1 MAHPKRQNDRP
12 DYGYVP
18 EQSVVASIV
27 DSLLK
32 RPQTVHQQFEALK
45 HAAKNGELA
54 ANFHNNEER

>member
-1 MAHPKRQNDRP
+1 MRSSDKP

-18 EQSVVASIV
+18 EQSVATSIV

-54 ANFHNNEER
+54 ANFHNEEERGI